1 MDNRGQGRR
10 VRAAQSPTSAG
21 ALVTPSP
28 LGSRIAAASSGNSYL
43 VWFPLTVYAITR
55 LFDVVLILVAARHQ
69 VDLPKGPSYGSM
81 TSSVDGAWYL
91 RIAAHGYPTTIPRDP
106 GGHPLQN
113 QWGFYP
119 LYPFIVGAI
128 MGITGAGFTV
138 VAPTLSLLLG
148 AAAVIVMFRLISQG
162 SRRFAASAT
171 VLLTCTYM
179 AAPAMQ
185 TAYTREPCPAS
196 GLHRAAAPAQP
207 SVWLARLGL
216 AMLGLTRGIAPAF
229 VPLLAVHG
237 IYRYRRVFPLILTS
251 VGKKDNEDSAKARGV
266 DPGWGN
272 VPMRMQEP

>member
-1 MDNRGQGRR
+1 MC
-10 VRAAQSPTSAG
+10 PLT
-21 ALVTPSP
+21 TSP
-28 LGSRIAAASSGNSYL
+28 LRSRLAAASSHNSYQM
-43 VWFPLTVYAITR
+43 WFPRTVYAIGR
-55 LFDVVLILVAARHQ
+55 LFDVVLILIAARHQ
-69 VDLPKGPSYGSM
+69 IATPAGATALAGYKIWEPSPASPGYGSVA
-81 TSSVDGAWYL
+81 SNWDGQWHFS
-91 RIAAHGYPTTIPRDP
+91 IASHGYPSTIPRDAA
-106 GGHPLQN
+106 GQALQN

-148 AAAVIVMFRLISQG
+148 AAAVTVMFRLISQG

-216 AMLGLTRGIAPAF
+216 AMLGLTRGIALAF
-229 VPLLAVHG
+229 VPVLTVHG
-237 IYRYRRVFPLILTS
+237 IYRYRHVFPLILTS